1 MNQLQRCFRWHLR
14 RAALAALALAGL
26 LCGSAAHADNLDSWN
41 VYIGTN
47 VTYYSNLFLLPS
59 SANAQL
65 LIGTSDKS
73 DILTATTLG
82 LKVSKPYS
90 LQRFELDLNLVDY
103 RYRNFDYL
111 NFTAPNYT
119 AAWRWSLT
127 PYLTGNLSSSYQES
141 MNNFYD
147 TRNFRQQNLRTYQ
160 NQRFDAD
167 LDLGAGWHLLGG
179 VTQDVSENSEIFVA
193 EGDTTINSLEAGG
206 RYVFPSGTIVK
217 YINRTG
223 RGVYDNR
230 PVPIPVVQLDN
241 QFDQTINELSL
252 NWPITGKTSLNG
264 RIGWLDRSHDTFTS
278 RDFSGTIG
286 ALSVNWN
293 VTAKTR
299 ISGGWTRQLS
309 AYETLY
315 SSYTVTDSF
324 YVNPVWQ
331 MSAKTALRFRYDYAT
346 IDYKGAIEPTSLNG
360 RNDTLNTALLAVD
373 WQPLNALSLSA
384 TVTDSRRTS
393 SAPDSDY
400 KNATAGIN
408 VQFSF

>member
-1 MNQLQRCFRWHLR
+1 MNRVKPCCLWRPR
-14 RAALAALALAGL
+14 RAALLALAGL
-26 LCGSAAHADNLDSWN
+26 LCASVARADNLDSWN
-41 VYIGTN
+41 IFVGTN
-47 VTYYSNLFLLPS
+47 VTYYSNLFLLPA
-59 SANAQL
+59 SADARL

-90 LQRFELDLNLVDY
+90 MQRFELDLNIIDY

-127 PYLTGNLSSSYQES
+127 PYLTGNLTSSYQES

-147 TRNFRQQNLRTYQ
+147 TRNFRRQNLRTVE

-167 LDLGAGWHLLGG
+167 LNLGAGWHLLGG
-179 VTQDVSENSEIFVA
+179 VTQDVSKNSEIFVA

-206 RYVFPSGTIVK
+206 RYVFTSGTTLK

-230 PVPIPVVQLDN
+230 PVPIPVVLLDN

-252 NWPITGKTSLNG
+252 KWPITDKTSLDA
-264 RIGWLDRSHDTFTS
+264 RIGWLDRSHDTYTE

-293 VTAKTR
+293 ITDKTLIR
-299 ISGGWTRQLS
+299 GGWTRQLS

-315 SSYTVTDSF
+315 SSYTATDNF

-346 IDYKGAIEPTSLNG
+346 IDYKGAIAPTSLNG

>member
-1 MNQLQRCFRWHLR
+1 MKRFAPGSFWRQYRV
-14 RAALAALALAGL
+14 ALAAMALVGL
-26 LCGSAAHADNLDSWN
+26 FSASAARADNLDAWN
-41 VYIGTN
+41 IFVGTN
-47 VTYYSNLFLLPS
+47 VTYYSNLFLLPP
-59 SANAQL
+59 SADPQL
-65 LIGTSDKS
+65 LLGTSDKS
-73 DILTATTLG
+73 DILTATTVG
-82 LKVSKPYS
+82 LKINKPYS
-90 LQRFELDLNLVDY
+90 LQRFELELNITDY
-103 RYRNFDYL
+103 KYRNFDYL
-111 NFTAPNYT
+111 NFTAPYYA

-127 PYLTGNLSSSYQES
+127 PYLTGNLTSSYQES

-179 VTQDVSENSEIFVA
+179 VTQDVSENSELFVA
-193 EGDTTINSLEAGG
+193 EGDTTISSIEAGG
-206 RYVFPSGTIVK
+206 RYVFPSGTSLK
-217 YINRTG
+217 YISRTG
-223 RGVYDNR
+223 QGTYDNR
-230 PVPIPVVQLDN
+230 PRPIPVVLLDN
-241 QFDQTINELSL
+241 QFDQTVNELSL
-252 NWPITGKTSLNG
+252 NWPITFNTNMNA
-264 RIGWLDRSHDTFTS
+264 RIGWLDRGHDTFTE
-278 RDFSGTIG
+278 RDFSGAIG
-286 ALSVNWN
+286 GLSVNWN

-315 SSYTVTDSF
+315 SSYTVTDSVYF
-324 YVNPVWQ
+324 NPVWQ

-346 IDYKGAIEPTSLNG
+346 IDYKGAIAATPSNG
-360 RNDTLNTALLAVD
+360 RNDSLNTALLAID

-393 SAPDSDY
+393 SVPNSDY

>member
-1 MNQLQRCFRWHLR
+1 MERVAPGCFWRQNR
-14 RAALAALALAGL
+14 VALAALALVGL
-26 LCGSAAHADNLDSWN
+26 FSASATRADNLDTWN
-41 VYIGTN
+41 IYVGTSA
-47 VTYYSNLFLLPS
+47 TYYSNLFLLPP
-59 SANAQL
+59 SADPQL
-65 LIGTSDKS
+65 LLGTSDKS
-73 DILTATTLG
+73 DILTATTVG
-82 LKVSKPYS
+82 LKINKPYS
-90 LQRFELDLNLVDY
+90 LQRFELDLNITDY
-103 RYRNFDYL
+103 KYRNFDYL
-111 NFTAPNYT
+111 NYTAPNYA

-179 VTQDVSENSEIFVA
+179 VTQDVSENSELFIA
-193 EGDTTINSLEAGG
+193 EGDTTINSVEAGG
-206 RYVFPSGTIVK
+206 RYVFRSGTSLK

-223 RGVYDNR
+223 QGTYDNR
-230 PVPIPVVQLDN
+230 PRPIPLVLLDN

-252 NWPITGKTSLNG
+252 NWPITGHTNMNA
-264 RIGWLDRSHDTFTS
+264 RIGWLDRSHDTFAE
-278 RDFSGTIG
+278 RDFSGAIG
-286 ALSVNWN
+286 ALSVIWD

-315 SSYTVTDSF
+315 STYTVTDSL

-331 MSAKTALRFRYDYAT
+331 MSTKTALRFRYDYAT
-346 IDYKGAIEPTSLNG
+346 IDYKGAIAATPSNG
-360 RNDTLNTALLAVD
+360 RNDSLNTALLAID

-393 SAPDSDY
+393 SIPNSDY
-400 KNATAGIN
+400 KNATAGVN

>member
-1 MNQLQRCFRWHLR
+1 MAFS
-14 RAALAALALAGL
+14 GL
-26 LCGSAAHADNLDSWN
+26 LWASAAHADSLDTWNLFVS
-41 VYIGTN
+41 TN
-47 VTYYSNLFLLPS
+47 VTYNNNLFLLPP
-59 SANAQL
+59 SANPQL
-65 LIGTSDKS
+65 LLGTSDKS
-73 DILTATTLG
+73 DILTATTVG

-147 TRNFRQQNLRTYQ
+147 TRNFRQQNLRTVE

-167 LDLGAGWHLLGG
+167 LNFSGGWHLLGG
-179 VTQDVSENSEIFVA
+179 VTQDVSKNSEIFVA
-193 EGDTTINSLEAGG
+193 EGDTTINSLEAGV
-206 RYVFPSGTIVK
+206 RYVFPSGTSLK
-217 YINRTG
+217 FINRTG
-223 RGVYDNR
+223 QGTYDNR
-230 PVPIPVVQLDN
+230 PVPIPVVLLDN
-241 QFDQTINELSL
+241 QFDQTTNEISL
-252 NWPITGKTSLNG
+252 NWPITGKTSLNT
-264 RIGWLDRSHDTFTS
+264 RIGWLDRGHDTFTE
-278 RDFSGTIG
+278 RDFSGAIG
-286 ALSVNWN
+286 ALSINWN

-324 YVNPVWQ
+324 FVNPVWQ
-331 MSAKTALRFRYDYAT
+331 MSAKTALRFRYDYST
-346 IDYKGAIEPTSLNG
+346 IDYQGAIAVTPLNG
-360 RNDTLNTALLAVD
+360 RNDTLNTALLALD

-393 SAPDSDY
+393 SAPESDY
-400 KNATAGIN
+400 KNATAGIS

>member
-1 MNQLQRCFRWHLR
+1 MNRLEPCCLWRPR
-14 RAALAALALAGL
+14 RAALLALAGL
-26 LCGSAAHADNLDSWN
+26 LGASVARADNLDTWN
-41 VYIGTN
+41 LFVGTN

-59 SANAQL
+59 SANPQL

-90 LQRFELDLNLVDY
+90 MQRFELDLNIVDY

-111 NFTAPNYT
+111 NFIAPNYT

-147 TRNFRQQNLRTYQ
+147 TRNFRQQNLRTYE

-167 LDLGAGWHLLGG
+167 LNLGAGWHLLGG
-179 VTQDVSENSEIFVA
+179 VTQDVSKNSEIFVA

-206 RYVFPSGTIVK
+206 RYDFTSGTNLK

-230 PVPIPVVQLDN
+230 PVPVPVVLLDN

-252 NWPITGKTSLNG
+252 KWPITNKTSLDA
-264 RIGWLDRSHDTFTS
+264 RIGWLDRSHDTYTE

-293 VTAKTR
+293 ITDKTLIR
-299 ISGGWTRQLS
+299 GGWTRQLS
-309 AYETLY
+309 SYETLY

-346 IDYKGAIEPTSLNG
+346 IDYQGAIAVTAFNG
-360 RNDTLNTALLAVD
+360 RNDTLNTTLLAVD

-393 SAPDSDY
+393 NTPNNDY